1 MYLEMSVTSSEVD
14 VTSAI
19 SSDVDL
25 TMPISSDVGLTT
37 PMWKRLNVYSVFVT
51 TVLGRKFHKNFSKFP
66 LKRCGSYCFVFHAK
80 KLLSGT
86 ETVARRV
93 SS

>member
-1 MYLEMSVTSSEVD
+1 MYLEMSVTSSDVD
-14 VTSAI
+14 VTLAI

-25 TMPISSDVGLTT
+25 TSPISSDVGLTT
-37 PMWKRLNVYSVFVT
+37 PMWKRLNVNWIFVT
-51 TVLGRKFHKNFSKFP
+51 AVLARKFHKNFSEFP
-66 LKRCGSYCFVFHAK
+66 LKRCFALK

-86 ETVARRV
+86 ETMARRI